1 MSSDVTL
8 VAEDLGF
15 AYGDRSVLASVSLAL
30 GAGRI
35 CALLGPNGA
44 GKSTLIRL
52 LCGRLAPATGR
63 VRVGG
68 EDPARSASARRR
80 IGLVPQQIAL
90 YPHLGVGENLR
101 AFARLAGLGRSEA
114 RRACDRAV
122 RTCDLGEVVGRR
134 VGTLSGGWQ
143 RRTNIACG
151 IVHGPEVLILDEP
164 TVGVDL
170 PARLA
175 IERVLRALAE
185 EGMAILMTSH
195 DLEEMGRLCDRV
207 AFLDAGRLVAEGS
220 PASLI
225 HDVFADRREWQV
237 TLDALPDDELAETL
251 AGLGLQPEDP
261 NAPLQWRGLAG
272 AIDVDALDA
281 LPAIEWRV
289 RRPGLDSLWHRLF
302 GCPPETPS

>member
-1 MSSDVTL
+1 MMSCRKRSQTMRSPFHLL
-8 VAEDLGF
+8 V
-15 AYGDRSVLASVSLAL
+15 VM
-30 GAGRI
+30 
-35 CALLGPNGA
+35 
-44 GKSTLIRL
+44 STLTHSF
-52 LCGRLAPATGR
+52 APTQH
-63 VRVGG
+63 
-68 EDPARSASARRR
+68 P
-80 IGLVPQQIAL
+80 P
-90 YPHLGVGENLR
+90 P
-101 AFARLAGLGRSEA
+101 
-114 RRACDRAV
+114 RRATQRRAV
-122 RTCDLGEVVGRR
+122 
-134 VGTLSGGWQ
+134 
-143 RRTNIACG
+143 
-151 IVHGPEVLILDEP
+151 EP

-261 NAPLQWRGLAG
+261 NAPLQWRGLVG

-302 GCPPETPS
+302 GRPPEAPS